1 MSEPGK
7 TETRVDQWMRDAARE
22 LVYGVRG
29 WQQRSPN
36 FCVKMSSKFAAVIA
50 KHYEEWLVSHAPA
63 PSERRLPVPI
73 QPGEFEAED
82 GQRFNPIHAKPATP
96 QGSAAG
102 EIKPH
107 SSVIYTDLK
116 VRCYGCQSQVIWR
129 YDEKID
135 EILIVHDHARTTP
148 QGSAARPA
156 YWAVEWSFKGKN
168 TWHVVDCPP
177 YRYES
182 EAKLYPRRDGFDY
195 RIVPLFLDAEAS
207 ERKMQEALTSL
218 RAFFANDP
226 KGEYVLARA
235 DGNPLC
241 LADRMVIAGRF
252 IDSIDAALAA
262 PDAPPEDT
270 NAKG

>member
-1 MSEPGK
+1 MSEHIEYDSAGYPHK
-7 TETRVDQWMRDAARE
+7 
-22 LVYGVRG
+22 
-29 WQQRSPN
+29 
-36 FCVKMSSKFAAVIA
+36 VKSVEPVPMQ
-50 KHYEEWLVSHAPA
+50 PA
-63 PSERRLPVPI
+63 PSDRRLPVPI

-82 GQRFNPIHAKPATP
+82 GQRFNPIHVKPAAP
-96 QGSAAG
+96 QGSAEG

-148 QGSAARPA
+148 QGSAAEAQLSMWSRFSHKEQMQRIREVEDWESSIPFWAGQPRDLCGPRAFAAA
-156 YWAVEWSFKGKN
+156 YAA
-168 TWHVVDCPP
+168 HVT
-177 YRYES
+177 
-182 EAKLYPRRDGFDY
+182 
-195 RIVPLFLDAEAS
+195 AEQRAEIERLRTITGGLCGACGVNMNEVCDLRAS

-262 PDAPPEDT
+262 PDAPPEKE
-270 NAKG
+270 NGNG